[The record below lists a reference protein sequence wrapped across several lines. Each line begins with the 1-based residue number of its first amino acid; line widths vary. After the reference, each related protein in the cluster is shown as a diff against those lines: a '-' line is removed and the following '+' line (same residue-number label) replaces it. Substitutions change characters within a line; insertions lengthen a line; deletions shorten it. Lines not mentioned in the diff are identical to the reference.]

1 MCGLAE
7 GQIVVANVA
16 QTYPRSAVESYFVW
30 LAGAIVVV
38 AFGGFF
44 ATYWAPLAAGSL
56 EVAPVV
62 HLHGLL
68 FSIWTLFFFSQ
79 AWLATHNQLTSHRA
93 FGLLGIAIATAMV
106 FVGTWTALESL
117 HSGVERGFEEGARRF
132 AIVPIT
138 SIIFFAIVVG
148 IAIANVRRPETHMR
162 LMLLASISILQAAV
176 GRVVLAIVAPN
187 ARPGI
192 GPPPPVEITYG
203 AGAIVD
209 VLLVAAMIF
218 DWRTRGKVHP
228 VYWIGGAALL
238 VTQFS
243 RGALSQT
250 PVWQGFLDWLLRLAG

>member
-1 MCGLAE
+1 M
-7 GQIVVANVA
+7 VANVA
-16 QTYPRSAVESYFVW
+16 QADLRTSVESYFVW
-30 LAGAIVVV
+30 LAGAIAAV

-44 ATYWAPLAAGSL
+44 MTYWAPLATGSL
-56 EVAPVV
+56 DVPPVV

-93 FGLLGIAIATAMV
+93 FGLFGIAIATAMS

-117 HSGVERGFEEGARRF
+117 RSGVERGFGEAARAF
-132 AIVPIT
+132 AIVPI
-138 SIIFFAIVVG
+138 SGIIFFAVVVG
-148 IAIANVRRPETHMR
+148 VAIANVRRPDTHMR
-162 LMLLASISILQAAV
+162 LMLLASVSILQAAV
-176 GRVVLAIVAPN
+176 GRIVLAILAPE
-187 ARPGI
+187 APRPGV

-203 AGAIVD
+203 AGVIVD
-209 VLLVAAMIF
+209 LLLVAGMIF

-243 RGALSQT
+243 RGVLSET